1 MKGPVHSIFCF
12 AACLC
17 LLGSVAAHAEPPAG
31 QTEPSA
37 KALAS
42 ARSKPQVIYHLPR
55 AENYPATLHS
65 QAKGRTDQLPVD
77 ASMPTSLQLSRSNA
91 NAAALQAEA
100 ETANTPAPRP
110 EKSMTPRPKRSVKR
124 SPAKSPRV
132 HVISPGRGHGN
143 PHPGKGHKK

>member
-1 MKGPVHSIFCF
+1 MKRPVQSISRF

-31 QTEPSA
+31 QTDTAA
-37 KALAS
+37 KAVVIP
-42 ARSKPQVIYHLPR
+42 RSKPQVIYHLPR
-55 AENYPATLHS
+55 SDNYSATLHS
-65 QAKGRTDQLPVD
+65 QAKARTDLLPVD
-77 ASMPTSLQLSRSNA
+77 PSMPTSLQLSRSSA

-100 ETANTPAPRP
+100 EAANAPGPSP
-110 EKSMTPRPKRSVKR
+110 EKATTPRPKRSVKHA
-124 SPAKSPRV
+124 PAKAPRV